1 MYSTLNDL
9 KVALPRGLRTKS
21 IVVAVAFLFAAGLAA
36 FSLSVGKTEAA
47 ATELFFS
54 EYIEGSSN
62 NKALEIYNGTGAA
75 VNLAT
80 GSYQIEMYFNGSM
93 TAGLT
98 IPLTGTVAAGDVY
111 VVAQGSA
118 NATIQAQAD
127 QTNSSGWFNGDDA
140 VVLRKGGAGGTIVDV
155 IGQIGTDPGSEWG
168 TGVLSTAD
176 NTIRRLASVCQGDAV
191 GSNAFDP
198 STEWEGFANDTFGG
212 LGSHTANCAGGN
224 APVTP
229 TCPVGISV
237 SQGTAT
243 TINVSA
249 TDADGTVTGAM
260 LSSVTPMDA
269 GITLTNFVPAA
280 AVGGA
285 ATATINVADTV
296 AANVYTVVVAWSNND
311 STAQT
316 ATCSVMVSVI
326 STTPTLIS
334 AIQGTG
340 ETPNFSG
347 QVRTIRGIVTGD
359 FQGAS
364 NLNGFFVEEEIADR
378 DADPNTSEGIFV
390 FGGST
395 DVNVGDNV
403 TVTGTVINFN
413 SPTAGL
419 TELTSVLG
427 ITINSTGNA
436 LPPAQTVTLPVA
448 TSVAA
453 DLEKYEG
460 MRVTFGTLFV
470 TANEDL
476 GQFGELGVAA
486 TRLFNP
492 TNSIDPNDSPASGN
506 TISGSSNVAAVTAQQ
521 SLNNRS
527 RLILDDGKTGS
538 NPNPI
543 PFIGAGTNATVRL
556 GDSISNLT
564 GNLSF
569 GFGSYRVEPTAP
581 VAITA
586 ANPRPAAP
594 EAVGGSLKVASFNLE
609 NFFFTLADRGATTA
623 AERDRQRDK
632 LAAVI
637 AGLNA
642 DVVGLIEL
650 EKGTA
655 ATPDAAVNELL
666 AKLNTLGV
674 GTYAA
679 VPTPA
684 AVYDSTNPVGT
695 DVDIKSGMIYRTSAV
710 TPVGSSLTDTAAA
723 PGAYSRAPI
732 AQLFRSNA
740 NGARFSV
747 VVNHLRS
754 KICSSGSAPED
765 TDLGDGQSC
774 FNGRRRSQ
782 AQALVNFINSVL
794 APLDPDVMA
803 IGDFNAYTQE
813 DPIDVLRAAGL
824 TDLLTAAP
832 GSYTLTFEGQ
842 GGRIDHA
849 FATPSLVSQITGG
862 TIWHINTDEPGVFDY
877 NTEFKTDDRYAA
889 TPFRSADHDPLLVG
903 LSLAC
908 PEVTVSPETLP
919 NVTAGTIYDQTLTA
933 AGGAG
938 SYTFSITGGALP
950 DGLTIGAGGALSGIP
965 TKTGTFNFTV
975 TATAGG
981 GCGGSRDYS
990 IRVDCPTVS
999 VLPETVANGVRGL
1012 PYSQAFTSTGGLGG
1026 VTLSLTGSRPTGVSF
1041 NAQTGVL
1048 AGTPTQAGSYN
1059 FTVTATDSNG
1069 CASSRNYTLIVFATS
1084 VKITDPAV
1092 CTGPGGLVAVE
1103 ATIANPSQSLQQ
1115 GDVTATLPAGLIAL
1129 PGSCTATTGACA
1141 VVDGGTVNWAGP
1153 LNAGQTATIRYTAQI
1168 ADGVATGTTLCL
1180 VSKATIGGATA
1191 SVQACTTINCAPVG
1205 PGLPLP
1211 GGGPVSDQRAGS
1223 VLIFNI
1229 YTSSADT
1236 SRQNTRINLTNTDPT
1251 RTANVHLF
1259 FVDGGTCS
1267 VADSYLC
1274 LTPSQTTSFV
1284 ASDFDPGTTGF
1295 LIAVAVDANG
1305 CPINFNHLIG
1315 DEYVKFSSGH
1325 AANLGA
1331 QAIRALAG
1339 GLPACDINT
1348 VTATLAFDNVSYSGL
1363 PHVLAADN
1371 IPSRGDGND
1380 TMLILN
1386 RIGGNLAT
1394 GAATLGNVFGLL
1406 YDDSESVFSFNLS
1419 AGVCQFRSSVTN
1431 TTPRTT
1437 PRFETLVPAGRSGWM
1452 KLWAANGGA
1461 MTGALLNFNPNAAAN
1476 TAAFN
1481 QGHNLHVLTT
1491 TNAMSF
1497 SMPVFPPSCL

>member
-1 MYSTLNDL
+1 MFTTWNGI
-9 KVALPRGLRTKS
+9 KVALSRGLRSKS
-21 IVVAVAFLFAAGLAA
+21 IVVTISLLFAVALSA
-36 FSLSVGKTEAA
+36 SYLSVSKTEAA
-47 ATELFFS
+47 PTELFFS
-54 EYIEGSSN
+54 EYLEGSGN
-62 NKALEIYNGTGAA
+62 NKALEIFNGTGAA

-80 GSYQIEMYFNGSM
+80 GAYQIEMYFNGSAA
-93 TAGLT
+93 AGLT
-98 IPLTGTVAAGDVY
+98 IPLTGTVASGDVY
-111 VVAQGSA
+111 VVAQASA
-118 NATIQAQAD
+118 NAAILAQAD
-127 QTNSSGWFNGDDA
+127 QTNGSGWFNGDDA
-140 VVLRKGGAGGTIVDV
+140 VVLRKGGSGGTIVDV
-155 IGQIGTDPGSEWG
+155 IGQIGFDPGTEWG
-168 TGVLSTAD
+168 TGLLSTAD
-176 NTIRRLASVCQGDAV
+176 NTIRRLATVCQGDTT

-198 STEWEGFANDTFGG
+198 ATEWEGFANDTFGG

-224 APVTP
+224 SPVAP

-249 TDADGTVTGAM
+249 TDADGTVTGAT
-260 LSSVTPMDA
+260 LTSVTPMDA
-269 GITLTNFVPAA
+269 GITLTNFTPAA
-280 AVGGA
+280 AAGGT
-285 ATATINVADTV
+285 ATATINVANTV
-296 AANVYTVVVAWSNND
+296 AANAYTVVITWSNND
-311 STAQT
+311 QAPQT

-359 FQGAS
+359 FQGAG

-390 FGGST
+390 FGGAT
-395 DVNVGDNV
+395 DVAVGDNV
-403 TVTGTVINFN
+403 TVTGTVTNFN

-419 TELTSVLG
+419 TELTSVLAV
-427 ITINSTGNA
+427 TVNSSGNA
-436 LPPAQTVTLPVA
+436 LPAAQTVTLPVA
-448 TSVAA
+448 TSAA
-453 DLEKYEG
+453 VDLEKFEG
-460 MRVTFGTLFV
+460 MRVTFNTLFV
-470 TANEDL
+470 TDNSAL
-476 GQFGELGVAA
+476 GQFGELGLAS

-492 TNSIDPNDSPASGN
+492 TNSIDPNDSPAGGN
-506 TISGSSNVAAVTAQQ
+506 TISGNSNVAAITNQQ
-521 SLNNRS
+521 TLNDRS
-527 RLILDDGKTGS
+527 RIVLDDGRTGS

-543 PFIGAGTNATVRL
+543 PFIGAGTTATARL

-569 GFGSYRVEPTAP
+569 GFGSYRVEPTVP
-581 VAITA
+581 VTITPV
-586 ANPRPAAP
+586 NPRPAAP
-594 EAVGGSLKVASFNLE
+594 DAVGGALKVASFNLE
-609 NFFFTLADRGATTA
+609 NFFFTLADRGATTL
-623 AERDRQRDK
+623 AERNRQRDK
-632 LAAVI
+632 LAAVL

-679 VPTPA
+679 IPTPA
-684 AVYDSTNPVGT
+684 AVYDPTNPVGT
-695 DVDIKSGMIYRTSAV
+695 DVDIKSGMIYRTSTV
-710 TPVGSSLTDTAAA
+710 TPVGASLTDTAAA

-740 NGARFSV
+740 NGASFSV

-754 KICSSGSAPED
+754 KICSSSATGD
-765 TDLGDGQSC
+765 DADLGDGQSC
-774 FNGRRRSQ
+774 YNGRRRSQ
-782 AQALVNFINSVL
+782 AQALVNFINTVL

-803 IGDFNAYTQE
+803 VGDFNAYAQE
-813 DPIDVLRAAGL
+813 DPIDALRAAGL
-824 TDLLTAAP
+824 TDLLAAAP
-832 GSYTLTFEGQ
+832 GPYSLTFEGQ
-842 GGRIDHA
+842 GGRIDHV
-849 FATPSLVSQITGG
+849 FATPSFVSQVTGG
-862 TIWHINTDEPGVFDY
+862 TIWHINADEPEVFDY
-877 NTEFKTDDRYAA
+877 NVEFKTDDRYAA

-908 PEVTVSPETLP
+908 PELAITPETLP
-919 NVTAGTIYDQTLTA
+919 NVTAGAIYDQTLA
-933 AGGAG
+933 ASGGVG
-938 SYTFSITGGALP
+938 PYTFSITGGALP
-950 DGLTIGAGGALSGIP
+950 DGLTIGSGGSLSGVP
-965 TKTGTFNFTV
+965 SKTGTFNFTV

-999 VLPETVANGVRGL
+999 VLPATIANGVRGVA
-1012 PYSQAFTSTGGLGG
+1012 YSQAFTSNGGLGG

-1069 CASSRNYTLIVFATS
+1069 CGSSRSYTLIIFATT

-1092 CTGPGGLVAVE
+1092 CTGPGGVVSVE
-1103 ATIANPSQSLQQ
+1103 ATITNPSQSLQQ
-1115 GDVTATLPAGLIAL
+1115 GEVTATLPGGLIAL
-1129 PGSCTATTGACA
+1129 PGSCTATTGNCA
-1141 VVDGGTVNWAGP
+1141 VVNGSTVTWAGP
-1153 LNAGQTATIRYTAQI
+1153 LNAGQSATIRYAAQI
-1168 ADGVATGTTLCL
+1168 AGGFGNGTTFCI
-1180 VSKATIGGATA
+1180 VSQATIGGATA
-1191 SVQACTTINCAPVG
+1191 SVQACTTINCAVAG
-1205 PGLPLP
+1205 PGDSLPSISP
-1211 GGGPVSDQRAGS
+1211 ASDQRAGS

-1251 RTANVHLF
+1251 RSANVHLF
-1259 FVDGGTCS
+1259 FVDGSTCG

-1274 LTPSQTTSFV
+1274 LTPNQTTGFV

-1295 LIAVAVDANG
+1295 LVAVAVDQNG

-1315 DEYVKFSSGH
+1315 DEYVKFASGH

-1331 QAIRALAG
+1331 QAIRAIAG
-1339 GLPACDINT
+1339 GLPSCDDNS
-1348 VTATLAFDNVSYSGL
+1348 VTATLAFDNVSYSSL

-1371 IPSRGDGND
+1371 IPSRADGND

-1394 GAATLGNVFGLL
+1394 GAATLGTIFGLL
-1406 YDDSESVFSFNLS
+1406 YDDSEYVYSFNLT
-1419 AGVCQFRSSVTN
+1419 AGACQFRNSLTN
-1431 TTPRTT
+1431 ATPRMV
-1437 PRFETLVPAGRSGWM
+1437 PRFETVLHAGRTGWM
-1452 KLWAANGGA
+1452 KLLPAGGAA

-1476 TAAFN
+1476 TSAFN
-1481 QGHNLHVLTT
+1481 QGHNLHALTT
-1491 TNAMSF
+1491 TAAMSF
-1497 SMPVFPPSCL
+1497 SMPVFPPNC